1 MTDSTRLY
9 PAEDYVELAMSFG
22 CNLKCSHCMIEGTME
37 LLTPQSL
44 DQFHALLR
52 RNRQDSRWSG
62 LTLTG
67 AEITLDPRLAE
78 LAALALQH
86 GFKNIRIQT
95 HGGQLAD
102 PAFTARLIDCGINE
116 YFISVTA
123 STPEA
128 HDGITGVA
136 GSFERTLQGI
146 ANLSAYPAAS
156 VITNTVITD
165 LSYQH
170 LPGVVSLLS
179 QYPAVKQLEFWYY
192 FPMRS
197 TDHKSL
203 LVPVDLCLPYLLDAI
218 RIARSVSLPVEIKN
232 FPHCLLGAFQDLL
245 YNDQP
250 QLEIDPRFWDEFGR
264 NGFYQCIY
272 KSQCASSMCLG
283 LSTAYIHRF
292 GWEADILHPLPGPP
306 TSGSVRSE
314 CSTRHGEA
322 SP

>member
-1 MTDSTRLY
+1 MIDAKRLY
-9 PAEDYVELAMSFG
+9 PAEDYIELAMSFG

-37 LLTPQSL
+37 LLNPQSL
-44 DQFHALLR
+44 EQFHSLLSL
-52 RNRQDSRWSG
+52 NKQESRWTG

-78 LAALALQH
+78 MASLALDH

-102 PAFTARLIDCGINE
+102 PDFTAKLIDSGINE
-116 YFISVTA
+116 FFISVTA

-128 HDGITGVA
+128 HDRITGVP

-146 ANLSAYPAAS
+146 ANVSAYPSAS

-170 LPGVVSLLS
+170 LPAVVALLS
-179 QYPAVKQLEFWYY
+179 QYAAVKQLEFWYY

-197 TDHKSL
+197 ADHKFL
-203 LVPVDLCLPYLLDAI
+203 LVPADQCLPYLLEAF
-218 RIARSVSLPVEIKN
+218 RIAYSYSLPVEIKN
-232 FPHCLLGAFQDLL
+232 FPQCLLGSFQNLL

-264 NGFYQCIY
+264 NGFYQCTY
-272 KSQCASSMCLG
+272 KSQCTSSMCLG

-292 GWEADILHPLPGPP
+292 GWEADILHPLIGPSI
-306 TSGSVRSE
+306 SGLAGSE
-314 CSTRHGEA
+314 SIDAIRQPE
-322 SP
+322 P

>member
-1 MTDSTRLY
+1 MTDTLRLY
-9 PAEDYVELAMSFG
+9 PADDYVELAMSFG
-22 CNLKCSHCMIEGTME
+22 CNLRCSHCMIEGTMD
-37 LLTPQSL
+37 LLNPQSL
-44 DQFHALLR
+44 DKFYSVLR
-52 RNRQDSRWSG
+52 LNKQESRWTG

-67 AEITLDPRLAE
+67 AEITLDARLAE
-78 LAALALQH
+78 MARLALQH
-86 GFKNIRIQT
+86 GFENIRIQT

-102 PAFTARLIDCGINE
+102 PNFTAKLIDSGINE

-123 STPEA
+123 STASA
-128 HDGITGVA
+128 HDKITGVP

-146 ANLSAYPAAS
+146 ANLSTYPGAS

-170 LPGVVSLLS
+170 LPAVVGLLS
-179 QYPAVKQLEFWYY
+179 QYAAVKQLEFWYY

-203 LVPVDLCLPYLLDAI
+203 LVPVDQCLPYLLDAF
-218 RIARSVSLPVEIKN
+218 RVACSYALPVEIKN
-232 FPHCLLGAFQDLL
+232 FPQCLLGPFQHFL

-264 NGFYQCIY
+264 NGFYQCVF

-292 GWEADILHPLPGPP
+292 GWEADILHPLPAP
-306 TSGSVRSE
+306 SISQSVRCESFDVI
-314 CSTRHGEA
+314 GQA

>member
-1 MTDSTRLY
+1 
-9 PAEDYVELAMSFG
+9 
-22 CNLKCSHCMIEGTME
+22 MIEGTME

-44 DQFHALLR
+44 ETFYELLR
-52 RNRQDSRWSG
+52 LNKAEARWSG

-67 AEITLDPRLAE
+67 AEITLDPRLPEMAR
-78 LAALALQH
+78 LAVDH
-86 GFKNIRIQT
+86 GFENIRIQT

-102 PAFTARLIDCGINE
+102 RGFLATLIDSGINE

-123 STPEA
+123 SDA
-128 HDGITGVA
+128 DSHDGITGVA
-136 GSFERTLQGI
+136 GSFERTFQGI
-146 ANLSAYPAAS
+146 VNLAAYPSAT
-156 VITNTVITD
+156 VITNTVITS

-170 LPGVVSLLS
+170 LPSVVQLLS
-179 QYPAVKQLEFWYY
+179 NYPAVSQLEFWYY

-203 LVPVDLCLPYLLDAI
+203 LVPVDQCLPYLLDAF
-218 RIARSVSLPVEIKN
+218 RIALSLPLPVELKN
-232 FPHCLLGAFQDLL
+232 FPQCLLGPFQSLL

-264 NGFYQCIY
+264 NGFYQCVY

-292 GWEADILHPLPGPP
+292 GWEADILHPLPPDSV
-306 TSGSVRSE
+306 TSTLSS
-314 CSTRHGEA
+314 
-322 SP
+322 